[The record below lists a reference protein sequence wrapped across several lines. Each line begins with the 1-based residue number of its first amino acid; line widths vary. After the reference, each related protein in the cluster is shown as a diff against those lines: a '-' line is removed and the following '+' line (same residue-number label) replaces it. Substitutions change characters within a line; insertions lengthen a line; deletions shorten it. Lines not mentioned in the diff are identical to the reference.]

1 MTMSGE
7 LKGYAGKFL
16 RVDLTSGRLTDVV
29 FDEKTL
35 RSYLGGTG
43 LGVKLV
49 YDEVDPGSAW
59 SDPDNRL
66 IIASGPIGGTVI
78 SGSGTISLVTKGA
91 LTGGFA
97 ATQANGYF
105 GAFLKFS
112 GYDGVILQGK
122 APRWQYLHID
132 DGKATLS
139 DASHLLGVNT
149 YDIADR
155 LKQEHGKNDFQA
167 SVLSIGAAGEHRV
180 RFACVFVDKGH
191 AAGHNGTGA
200 VMGSKRLKAI
210 ITSRGTRQVSVADR
224 EALKNISGQFYERAK
239 AFTGTLGG
247 VYRWQTQKIP
257 MLPVRNYTTNEWDI
271 SEEDIE
277 QFSEQNIR
285 STFNPKP
292 HPCWACRL
300 THATMMTI
308 PEGPYK
314 GMVVEE
320 PEYEQLS
327 AWGSAIDTK
336 DICEAAMLSGET
348 DKVGLENNES
358 GWLVGWVMEC
368 YEKGYLTKDDLDG
381 FDMEWGNANATR
393 QLLYAIANRQG
404 CGDWLAEGVMRA
416 SKKVGGAAAKCAIYT
431 LKGNTPRGHDHRTR
445 WTELFETSVSNTGTL
460 EVGGYMQNPK
470 VMQPGYPEEVVDNL
484 TVLSGNMVFEDS
496 LVTCR
501 FNTGSNMPLLAK
513 AINAATGWDYSPE
526 EGKEMGLRAINL
538 MRIFNIKCGLK
549 GMDYPSERYGS
560 TPIDGPYKGI
570 GIKQHWDGMLQR
582 YYKQMGWDETGQPLP
597 ETLKALG
604 LAFAIEDPE

>member
-1 MTMSGE
+1 
-7 LKGYAGKFL
+7 
-16 RVDLTSGRLTDVV
+16 V
-29 FDEKTL
+29 
-35 RSYLGGTG
+35 
-43 LGVKLV
+43 
-49 YDEVDPGSAW
+49 
-59 SDPDNRL
+59 
-66 IIASGPIGGTVI
+66 
-78 SGSGTISLVTKGA
+78 VTKGA
-91 LTGGFA
+91 LTGGIA

-112 GYDGVILQGK
+112 GYDGMILQGR

-132 DGKATLS
+132 DGRAELR
-139 DASHLLGVNT
+139 DASYLLGVNT

-155 LKQEHGKNDFQA
+155 LKQEHGKTDFQA
-167 SVLSIGAAGEHRV
+167 SVLSIGAAGEHLV
-180 RFACVFVDKGH
+180 RFACIFVDKGH

-200 VMGSKRLKAI
+200 VMGSKRLKAV
-210 ITSRGTRQVSVADR
+210 ITSRGTKQVSLVDR
-224 EALKNISGQFYERAK
+224 EALASVADQLYERVK

-257 MLPVRNYTTNEWDI
+257 MLPVRNYTTNEWGI
-271 SEEDIE
+271 SEEGIE
-277 QFSEQNIR
+277 QFSEPHIR

-320 PEYEQLS
+320 PEYDQLS
-327 AWGSAIDTK
+327 AWGSAIDTR
-336 DICEAAMLSGET
+336 DICAATMLSGET
-348 DKVGLENNES
+348 DKIGLENNES

-368 YEKGYLTKDDLDG
+368 YEKGYLRKEDLDG
-381 FDMEWGNANATR
+381 LDMEWGNADATR

-445 WTELFETSVSNTGTL
+445 WTELFETSVSNTGSL

-484 TVLSGNMVFEDS
+484 TTLSGNMVFEDS

-501 FNTGSNMPLLAK
+501 FNTGSNMPLLAT
-513 AINAATGWDYSPE
+513 AINAATGWDYTPE
-526 EGKEMGLRAINL
+526 EGKKMGLRAINL
-538 MRIFNIKCGLK
+538 MRIFNIKSGLK

-560 TPIDGPYKGI
+560 TPTDGPYKGM
-570 GIKQHWDGMLQR
+570 GIKQHWKGMLQR
-582 YYKQMGWDETGQPLP
+582 YYIQMGWDETGQPLP
-597 ETLKALG
+597 ETLEDLG
-604 LAFAIEDPE
+604 LAFAVEDLE